1 MHDVGSRG
9 WDITKNQFEKAND
22 SIAESF
28 AIHFFAKRAEG
39 EPETP
44 TEQNVVKT
52 L

>member
-1 MHDVGSRG
+1 MNHK
-9 WDITKNQFEKAND
+9 WPNPKIKNQLEKWRMIQRLNH
-22 SIAESF
+22 SPF
-28 AIHFFAKRAEG
+28 LFLVKRAEG